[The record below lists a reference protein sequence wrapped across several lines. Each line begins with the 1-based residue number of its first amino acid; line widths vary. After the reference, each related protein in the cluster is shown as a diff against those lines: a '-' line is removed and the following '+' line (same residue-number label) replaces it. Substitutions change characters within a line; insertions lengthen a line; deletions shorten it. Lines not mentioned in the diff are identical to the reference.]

1 MPAAARHRHRI
12 RLAWAVCAW
21 WALCL
26 QGSPHAIG
34 TVIVT
39 TTTLSDIRA
48 VKYSLAWVSDAGGA
62 VSANPQTLRL
72 GALIQ
77 LKFIPDGGGTAPTAL
92 YDVTLVD
99 ANGIDYLGATG
110 ANLSA
115 TVSTQV
121 RVAAPLIYD
130 ATGTLDLVV
139 ANAGIS
145 KGGTVQLWIQIQQ

>member
-1 MPAAARHRHRI
+1 MTRRLRI
-12 RLAWAVCAW
+12 GLFLCAVV
-21 WALCL
+21 ALLL
-26 QGSPHAIG
+26 QASPQAVG
-34 TVIVT
+34 TVTVT

-48 VKYSLAWVSDAGGA
+48 VKYSLAWVSDGSGN
-62 VSANPQTLRL
+62 VSTNPQTFRP
-72 GALIQ
+72 GSLIQ
-77 LKFIPDGGGTAPTAL
+77 IKFIPDGGGTAPTAL

-99 ANGIDYLGATG
+99 ASGIDYLGGTG

-115 TVSTQV
+115 TVSTQT

-139 ANAGIS
+139 ANAGVS